1 MNLNIWKAIGDFLT
15 NVLFAPYDFFRNINN
30 EEHWWTANAINIIL
44 FLIVAVM
51 FLYWFTQLFKF
62 KKEGTED

>member
-1 MNLNIWKAIGDFLT
+1 MTLNIWKAIGDFCK
-15 NVLFAPYDFFRNINN
+15 NVLFKPYDFLREINN
-30 EEHWWTANAINIIL
+30 NENWWTANIVNIIL

-51 FLYWFTQLFKF
+51 FLYWFTQLRKF